1 MYKLETIT
9 RPDGSKYEQRT
20 SIPKKDHEAW
30 LELIRLLEQ
39 EPQQSP
45 LDAAK

>member
-9 RPDGSKYEQRT
+9 RPDGSKYVQRT

-45 LDAAK
+45 LDDEK